1 MTPKQ
6 QIFHKSL
13 IRALH
18 LSKRYKEYYSD
29 NKQEYREMLDEHFG
43 VSSSKE
49 LCLDEL
55 IVFVDY
61 MNFKADE
68 LPTKRRVNE
77 SLCSEAQLKMMRGLW
92 SERARDKSEEAL
104 LSFAKRV
111 LKKHYLHLHM
121 ISKSEAQKLIPVLQ
135 KMKKNIVVIK

>member
-18 LSKRYKEYYSD
+18 LSRRYREYYRD
-29 NKQEYREMLDEHFG
+29 NREEYRELLDEKFG

-49 LCLDEL
+49 LGIEQL

-77 SLCSEAQLKMMRGLW
+77 SLCSEAQLKMMHGLW
-92 SERARDKSEEAL
+92 NELARDKSEEAL
-104 LSFAKRV
+104 LTFAKRV

-121 ISKSEAQKLIPVLQ
+121 LTKSEAQKLIPVL
-135 KMKKNIVVIK
+135 KNMAK